1 MVRKVSV
8 WPSCGDPF
16 TLHSHLHPQ
25 PVLPSLHECLS
36 AHNHGD
42 FQVNLEG
49 WAKASS
55 PCHDMGSNS
64 KGHETNQI
72 LSIQELVTLL
82 I

>member
-1 MVRKVSV
+1 M

-42 FQVNLEG
+42 FQVDPEG
-49 WAKASS
+49 WAISAL
-55 PCHDMGSNS
+55 DD
-64 KGHETNQI
+64 
-72 LSIQELVTLL
+72 ELLEANPGFYLL
-82 I
+82 